1 MQGTSR
7 GSKPVPRASEPVPD
21 MLTFLAWQIDQFD
34 RAASEERREAIFAE
48 IEATIRNILAAADYN
63 GRG

>member
-7 GSKPVPRASEPVPD
+7 GSKPVPRAGEPVPD

-34 RAASEERREAIFAE
+34 RATSEERREDIFAE